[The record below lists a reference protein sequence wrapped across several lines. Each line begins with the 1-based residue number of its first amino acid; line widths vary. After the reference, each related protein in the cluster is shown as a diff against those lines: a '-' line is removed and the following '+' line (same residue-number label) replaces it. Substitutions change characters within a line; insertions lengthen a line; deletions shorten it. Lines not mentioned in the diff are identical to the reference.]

1 MHFPIQRLAAAALA
15 LTASVVAFAYNIR
28 GTVAESGTS
37 EPLIQ
42 ASVRLLAARDSA
54 IVKTAVSDIDGRF
67 SIADV
72 KPGRYIVEAS
82 YVGYTRHRPASAAT
96 STFRRTPVSTPYSS
110 ALAASCLRRL
120 P

>member
-72 KPGRYIVEAS
+72 KSGRYIVEAS
-82 YVGYTRHRPASAAT
+82 YVGYTSQCRDINLQKNA
-96 STFRRTPVSTPYSS
+96 
-110 ALAASCLRRL
+110 RL
-120 P
+120 DTIFLSPGSIMLKD

>member
-72 KPGRYIVEAS
+72 KSGRYIVEAS
-82 YVGYTRHRPASAAT
+82 YVGYTSAAT

-120 P
+120 L